1 MCFGNFLDCFE
12 EIGPTYYEF
21 GSARQP
27 RELHWSWVIGLSIRL
42 AVQHDPGSSHLPM
55 YITPVALVWY
65 CAPYLEVANQPL
77 WEGIN
82 RVLYY
87 LINSTSI
94 TSSFLHQISLEYFN
108 PRTTTTT
115 YNNISPNQQDV
126 YLGPLSL
133 CQPRSW
139 QHPISLPSTFRDPT
153 ARSSPNPEDR
163 PRSPL
168 PLSRSLHTPRRTLDL
183 RLSAYAWAEGGW
195 YAWREP
201 A

>member
-94 TSSFLHQISLEYFN
+94 TSSFLHQIFLEYFS
-108 PRTTTTT
+108 PRASTTTD
-115 YNNISPNQQDV
+115 NNTSLNQQDV
-126 YLGPLSL
+126 YLEPLSL

-168 PLSRSLHTPRRTLDL
+168 SLSRSLHT
-183 RLSAYAWAEGGW
+183 
-195 YAWREP
+195 
-201 A
+201 